1 VPAARAA
8 TRVQLERARA
18 LTASVALPA
27 RAGFPPTHALLNEPA
42 LERIASSGIQ
52 ENLFAELYYFFS
64 TNKRW
69 WLIPIVV
76 VLLFMGFFLLLSST
90 AAAPFI
96 YTIF

>member
-1 VPAARAA
+1 MSKNP
-8 TRVQLERARA
+8 
-18 LTASVALPA
+18 
-27 RAGFPPTHALLNEPA
+27 GGDF
-42 LERIASSGIQ
+42 ERIASSGIQ
-52 ENLFAELYYFFS
+52 ENLCAELCCFFS
-64 TNKRW
+64 TYQRW